1 MSDILPQS
9 HGGRKRLAIVE
20 LFSYIYND
28 TPLVQNVDAGTD
40 TAVDEGKEGLDGVQ
54 LWHGR

>member
-54 LWHGR
+54 L